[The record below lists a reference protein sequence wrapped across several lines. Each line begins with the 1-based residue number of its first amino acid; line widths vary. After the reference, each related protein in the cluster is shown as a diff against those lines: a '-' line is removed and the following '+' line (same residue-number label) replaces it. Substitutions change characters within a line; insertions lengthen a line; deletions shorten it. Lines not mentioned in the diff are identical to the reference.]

1 MAEDTENIVAGE
13 TENTGAGESK
23 DSKAADTSLNADGT
37 PYLKIAEHG
46 RSSRTK
52 ALKLK
57 VEDVIVAVDGTEF
70 RSNSDNLVD
79 LLSSEDDGQWLLT
92 IWRAGTFFEV
102 FTRGPLGGVLKFTSE
117 EEVKLI
123 STKFNDRPLVEKSEF
138 RTFEVLKDIKKKC
151 DVYDTTFS
159 QTAVVLPPVW
169 LAQNR
174 MWEPFIAVMSV
185 YLITFNVNFVLF
197 VLSSLLIAVYFKQGQ
212 VTMRRSYSMFQDFQM
227 WAIVAATDEATVQQ
241 KCRAFDPKCDFVRS
255 LVGPPIQNDTDQK
268 KKPKKR
274 KSGNVTSTAP
284 TTY

>member
-1 MAEDTENIVAGE
+1 MVEAVDNNIINEDEDPGTTSTPLE
-13 TENTGAGESK
+13 T
-23 DSKAADTSLNADGT
+23 DGT

-79 LLSSEDDGQWLLT
+79 LLSSEDDGKWLLT

-117 EEVKLI
+117 DEAKLI
-123 STKFNDRPLVEKSEF
+123 STKFNERPLIEKSEF
-138 RTFEVLKDIKKKC
+138 RTFEVLKNLNKKC
-151 DVYDTTFS
+151 DLYDTTFS
-159 QTAVVLPPVW
+159 QTAVVLPPIW

-185 YLITFNVNFVLF
+185 YLITFNVNIVLF
-197 VLSSLLIAVYFKQGQ
+197 ILSALLIAVYFKQGQ
-212 VTMRRSYSMFQDFQM
+212 ITMRRSYSMFQDFQM

-241 KCRAFDPKCDFVRS
+241 KCRAFDPKCDFVKS
-255 LVGPPIQNDTDQK
+255 LVGPPLKNDEDQK
-268 KKPKKR
+268 KKPKRR
-274 KSGNVTSTAP
+274 KSGNVSSKAP
-284 TTY
+284 ITY